1 MCLML
6 CALVL
11 GLAAAAMGNVPTWL
25 PATDVPNYRLLRPG
39 LAAAG
44 RPAPEALPRLKEWG
58 FQTVIDL
65 RTPAEGTAEEEAA
78 VKALG
83 LRYVVVPVS
92 AASFSLKDVAAV
104 RKVLDDPS
112 AGPVLLHCASS
123 NRVGAV
129 WAMIESQRGKGLED
143 ALAEGRRAGL
153 KSGPMEDAV
162 RRLLEA
168 AK

>member
-1 MCLML
+1 ML
-6 CALVL
+6 SALIL
-11 GLAAAAMGNVPTWL
+11 GLAVAAMGDVPASL
-25 PATDVPNYRLLRPG
+25 PAADVPNYSRLGPG

-44 RPAPEALPRLKEWG
+44 RPTPEALGKLEQWG
-58 FQTVIDL
+58 FRTVIDL
-65 RTPAEGTAEEEAA
+65 RMPAEGTAGEEAA

-83 LRYVVVPVS
+83 LRYVAVPVS

-104 RKVLDDPS
+104 RKVLEDPS

-129 WAMIESQRGKGLED
+129 WAVIESQRGKGLQD

-153 KSGPMEDAV
+153 RSGPMEDAV
-162 RRLLEA
+162 RRLLEE
-168 AK
+168 